1 MTLSVED
8 ANDVVLRAVD
18 TTEDIRA
25 TFNLMQDLRPNLVG
39 AEAYVIQIIRQI
51 QSGYI
56 LLVAFRKERPIG
68 LAGYRFSENTL
79 RGHFVYVDD
88 LVVAPEARGMK
99 IGETL
104 FKNVSTAGAN
114 NDCSYLVL
122 DTSHDNKLGQKFY
135 AKIGME
141 TVGLHYAQPIHKA
154 L

>member
-1 MTLSVED
+1 MTLSAKNV
-8 ANDVVLRAVD
+8 NDVVLR
-18 TTEDIRA
+18 TIGTEEDIRA
-25 TFNLMQDLRPNLVG
+25 TFNLMKNLRPHLVEV
-39 AEAYVIQIIRQI
+39 EAYVVQIIRQI

-56 LLVAFRKERPIG
+56 LLAAYQKERPVG
-68 LAGYRFSENTL
+68 LAGYRFSESTL

-104 FKNVSTAGAN
+104 LKNVSTAGAN